1 MRSWASVPHSRARP
15 KSQEADSDA
24 DFSTRAA
31 LDHSAL
37 MEAMKRINPRWCKGA
52 VAVIV
57 FPPETSDLKQMITC

>member
-1 MRSWASVPHSRARP
+1 
-15 KSQEADSDA
+15 
-24 DFSTRAA
+24 
-31 LDHSAL
+31 